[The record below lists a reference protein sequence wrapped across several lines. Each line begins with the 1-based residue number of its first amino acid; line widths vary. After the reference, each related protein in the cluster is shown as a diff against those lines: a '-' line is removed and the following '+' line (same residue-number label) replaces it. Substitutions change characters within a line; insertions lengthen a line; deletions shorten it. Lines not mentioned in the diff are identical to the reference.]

1 MNSPIGVF
9 DSGIGG
15 LSVAREILRKL
26 PRERIIYFA
35 DTAHVPYGERPLNEI
50 RYFALGITRFL
61 IDRGAK
67 AVVMACNMSSAV
79 ALDDARILWPDVPI
93 IGVIEP
99 GARAAVKASGG
110 KPIGILATTGTVK
123 SGAYVRQIAAID
135 SGIPVSQ
142 QACPCFVPLVEAGL
156 AESEEAEAAAR
167 DYVEPLVQAGC
178 RVLVLGCTH
187 YPFLRKAIELAAGA
201 GVVVV
206 DPAEETAT
214 TLAHVLSERGILSGS
229 TTGTHEFYASGDVT
243 SLKELGSR
251 FLGIPII
258 DVSRVSLTSGDVE
271 SVGCRS
277 ENSQVGS

>member
-26 PRERIIYFA
+26 PREHIIYFA
-35 DTAHVPYGERPLNEI
+35 DTAHVPYGERSLNEI

-61 IDRGAK
+61 IEQGAK

-123 SGAYVRQIAAID
+123 SGAYVSQIAAID
-135 SGIPVSQ
+135 SSIQVSQ
-142 QACPCFVPLVEAGL
+142 QACPRFVPLVEAGL
-156 AESEEAEAAAR
+156 AESEEAEVAAR
-167 DYVEPLVQAGC
+167 EYVEPLVRAGC
-178 RVLVLGCTH
+178 KVLVLGCTH
-187 YPFLRKAIELAAGA
+187 YPFLRRAIELAAGA
-201 GVVVV
+201 DVVVV
-206 DPAEETAT
+206 DPAEETAA
-214 TLAHVLSERGILSGS
+214 TLAHVLSEQGILSVS
-229 TTGTHEFYASGDVT
+229 MAGTHEFYASGDVT

-251 FLGIPII
+251 FLGLPIS
-258 DVSRVSLTSGDVE
+258 DVLRVNLTSGDVE

-277 ENSQVGS
+277 ENSQIGS